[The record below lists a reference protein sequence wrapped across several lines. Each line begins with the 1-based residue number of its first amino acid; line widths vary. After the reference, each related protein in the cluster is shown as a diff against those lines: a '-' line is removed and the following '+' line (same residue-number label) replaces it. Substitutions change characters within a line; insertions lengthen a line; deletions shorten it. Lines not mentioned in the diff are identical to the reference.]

1 MLKLIKSMNLK
12 IVLLSACT
20 LLSVNLFAQNNEEK
34 KTEST
39 IVMTEAELESFL
51 STIAD
56 ARRTQLRERD
66 KKRKTDDLAN
76 LRLKYNARQQ
86 QNNYGYEGVSNQQ
99 ILMELR
105 YLNQRIDNL
114 SSNNTIGS
122 TMGRDNSTILMPGHS
137 SQSSIA
143 PPLDRNT
150 TTLLPQASNQDKI
163 DALQSKIDSL
173 KNVDQ
178 SEKMAIQSSTVSDS
192 LNTMS
197 MNLQAIRKQMEDL
210 ESKLMGK
217 DNPSKGDVSPENRS
231 YFKQEVYFDNNSD
244 KLSESFNANIKQL
257 SDILEKYPDAKILL
271 EGWASPVGNSNYNKQ
286 LSMRR
291 SESVAKAFEKYGIN
305 PDRVLTAFKGEDTKS
320 SEAKARRVD
329 MAIIVR

>member
-66 KKRKTDDLAN
+66 KKRKTDDLAD

-114 SSNNTIGS
+114 SSNNTMGS
-122 TMGRDNSTILMPGHS
+122 TMGRDNSTILMPGNPG
-137 SQSSIA
+137 QSAMA
-143 PPLDRNT
+143 PPSGRNT
-150 TTLLPQASNQDKI
+150 TMFVPQASNQSKI
-163 DALQSKIDSL
+163 DELQRRIDSL
-173 KNVDQ
+173 KSVDQ
-178 SEKMAIQSSTVSDS
+178 PAKLAIQPNSVSDS

-197 MNLQAIRKQMEDL
+197 ANLQDIRKQMADL

-217 DNPSKGDVSPENRS
+217 HQPSKEDVSPENTS

-244 KLSESFNANIKQL
+244 KLNESFNQNIKQL
-257 SDILEKYPDAKILL
+257 SDILKKYPNAKILL

-291 SESVAKAFEKYGIN
+291 SESVAKAFEKHGIKT
-305 PDRVLTAFKGEDTKS
+305 DRVLTAFRGEDAKS